1 MKLKSLRNT
10 LVATTAASSALIA
23 GIGVWT
29 FFGRPLEMP
38 SLEVPQAN
46 VSPSDVRQ
54 SNLETKK
61 RNFEGLLN
69 LALQPPRDANFE
81 ATPASMISN
90 APGFSILL
98 RGTMIDAKMS
108 LAVFQDAS
116 GAFDS
121 KGIGQPLELSP
132 QGVKVESIEPGFA
145 TLLYAGK
152 LVKLE
157 LATSESVNFIPA
169 NPLIEIAPS
178 QTTEEMN
185 PSMQS
190 SESMPAMGTNG
201 TPQPEMKEDFDFL
214 PDNMNVYKMKVS
226 P

>member
-10 LVATTAASSALIA
+10 LVATTAVSSALIA

-29 FFGRPLEMP
+29 FFGPPLDMP
-38 SLEVPQAN
+38 SLEVPQVK
-46 VSPSDVRQ
+46 VSPSDVGQ

-61 RNFEGLLN
+61 RNFDGLLN
-69 LALQPPRDANFE
+69 VGLQPPRDANFN
-81 ATPASMISN
+81 AAPSPMISN
-90 APGFSILL
+90 APGFSIQLL
-98 RGTMIDAKMS
+98 GTMIDTKRS
-108 LAVFQDAS
+108 LAVFRDAT

-132 QGVKVESIEPGFA
+132 EGVKVESIEPGFA

-157 LATSESVNFIPA
+157 LATSESVKAFQTS
-169 NPLIEIAPS
+169 PLIEVTPS

-185 PSMQS
+185 TGMQS
-190 SESMPAMGTNG
+190 SESTPAMGASG
-201 TPQPEMKEDFDFL
+201 TPQTVVEEDLDFL
-214 PDNMNVYKMKVS
+214 PDNMNVYKMKAS